1 MNAANLILLAVLFS
15 LMLLIVQRTER
26 RRRWLAVLLLV
37 PAGYVIYR
45 WAVYRGQTRET
56 LIALGIAFGLN
67 LLYWLLIG
75 RHRPPGS
82 EGSIRVIGMDD

>member
-1 MNAANLILLAVLFS
+1 MTAANLILLAVLFS

-26 RRRWLAVLLLV
+26 KRRWLAALLLV

-45 WAVYRGQTRET
+45 WAIYRGQTRET
-56 LIALGIAFGLN
+56 LIALGVAFGLN

-75 RHRPPGS
+75 RRRPPGS
-82 EGSIRVIGMDD
+82 GGSIRVIGMDD

>member
-15 LMLLIVQRTER
+15 LMLLIFQRTER
-26 RRRWLAVLLLV
+26 KRRWLAALLLF

-75 RHRPPGS
+75 RRRPPGS
-82 EGSIRVIGMDD
+82 EESIRVIGMDG